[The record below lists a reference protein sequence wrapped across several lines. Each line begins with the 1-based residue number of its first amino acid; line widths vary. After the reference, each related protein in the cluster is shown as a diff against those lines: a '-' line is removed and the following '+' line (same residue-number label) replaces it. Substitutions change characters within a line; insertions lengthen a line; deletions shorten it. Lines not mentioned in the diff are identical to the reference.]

1 MHKSNQ
7 LVDSLKRG
15 DEKTIG
21 SIYNDNRNGFILFAS
36 RYEISKEDIIDI
48 YQDAVIVLCEN
59 AKKGLL
65 DNLQS
70 NISTYLYSIGKYMIF
85 HKLKKDGKN
94 SIKEE
99 AILDNLDWDFYEEEQ
114 ENIQVQ
120 LLQKAWNK
128 LGEQCKKVLQL
139 FYYEEKKLDE
149 IMEIL
154 AYTNKDVLKSQKSR
168 CLKQLKDLT
177 TSNDE

>member
-1 MHKSNQ
+1 MHESNQ
-7 LVDSLKRG
+7 LVDSLKKG
-15 DEKTIG
+15 DEKTIA

-36 RYEISKEDIIDI
+36 RYEINKEDIIDI

-85 HKLKKDGKN
+85 HKLKKAEKN
-94 SIKEE
+94 TIKKET
-99 AILDNLDWDFYEEEQ
+99 IPDDLDWEFYEEEQ
-114 ENIQVQ
+114 ENSEVQ
-120 LLQKAWNK
+120 LLQKAWGK
-128 LGEQCKKVLQL
+128 IGEQCKKVLQL

-177 TSNDE
+177 TSKDE

>member
-1 MHKSNQ
+1 MDKSHQ
-7 LVDSLKRG
+7 LIDLLKQG
-15 DEKTIG
+15 DERTIS
-21 SIYNDNRNGFILFAS
+21 SIYNDNRNGFVLFAS
-36 RYEISKEDIIDI
+36 RYEVSKEDIIDI

-70 NISTYLYSIGKYMIF
+70 SLNTYLYSIGKYMIF
-85 HKLKKDGKN
+85 HKLKKEGEK
-94 SIKEE
+94 SIQKEPIPD
-99 AILDNLDWDFYEEEQ
+99 AIDWDFYEEEQ
-114 ENIQVQ
+114 DNVEVQ
-120 LLQKAWNK
+120 LLQRAWSK
-128 LGEQCKKVLQL
+128 LGEQCKKVLHL

-149 IMEIL
+149 IMETL

-177 TSNDE
+177 TSKDE